1 MNPEDR
7 LYIYELSGTV
17 VRPESFFQNGLIAH
31 WREGDSTF
39 LFFSRPSEA
48 ELQTFLTDRPG
59 LSWIRTHEISYRDWQ
74 AGENLEPLSVGR
86 LRIVPLGHRVPE
98 DRDLI
103 SLIIDPGV
111 VFGSGQHPTT
121 RDCLQALL
129 WIFERETP
137 EIVLDL
143 GTGTGIL
150 AIAAVKLGARE
161 VLGVD
166 WNPACV
172 ATARKNVELNGLSG
186 RIRVEEGLAE
196 EYLRQNAELLFAN
209 LHFAVVREL
218 VGQPVFFEKKWAV
231 LSGLLRSESAEIKR
245 KLDRPGFS
253 LLRGIGN
260 GQYLVHFI
268 GAEHWSGCLRNFH
281 WNAGIF

>member
-17 VRPESFFQNGLIAH
+17 VRPESFFQNNLIAH

-39 LFFSRPSEA
+39 LFFSSPPTAYLE
-48 ELQTFLTDRPG
+48 TFLTDHPG
-59 LSWIRTHEISYRDWQ
+59 LSWVRTHEISYRDWQ
-74 AGENLEPLSVGR
+74 AGENLEPLTVGR
-86 LRIVPLGHRVPE
+86 LRVIPLGHPVPE
-98 DRDLI
+98 DGDRI
-103 SLIIDPGV
+103 PLIIDPGV

-121 RDCLQALL
+121 RDCLKALL
-129 WIFERETP
+129 WIFDREMPER
-137 EIVLDL
+137 VLDL

-161 VLGVD
+161 VLGID

-218 VGQPVFFEKKWAV
+218 VEQPVFFEKKWAV
-231 LSGLLRSESAEIKR
+231 LSGLLRSEAVEIKR

-253 LLRGIGN
+253 LRGEWETDNIWFTLL
-260 GQYLVHFI
+260 GQNV
-268 GAEHWSGCLRNFH
+268 GRVG
-281 WNAGIF
+281 

>member
-7 LYIYELSGTV
+7 LHIYELSGTV
-17 VRPESFFQNGLIAH
+17 AQPESFFENHLIAH
-31 WREGDSTF
+31 WREGESTF
-39 LFFSRPSEA
+39 LFFSSPSSA
-48 ELQTFLTDRPG
+48 ELQAFLTKHPG
-59 LSWIRTHEISYRDWQ
+59 LSWVRTHEISYRDWQ

-86 LRIVPLGHRVPE
+86 LRIVPLGHSVPE
-98 DRDLI
+98 DRDLV

-121 RDCLQALL
+121 RDSLKALL
-129 WIFERETP
+129 WIYDRETP
-137 EIVLDL
+137 ERILDL

-161 VLGVD
+161 VLGID

-172 ATARKNVELNGLSG
+172 ATARKNIEWNGLSH

-196 EYLRQNAELLFAN
+196 EYLRQKAELLFAN

-218 VGQPVFFEKKWAV
+218 IEQPAFSEKKWVV
-231 LSGLLRSESAEIKR
+231 LSGLLRSEYAEIKR
-245 KLDRPGFS
+245 RLVRPGFTLIKEWEADNTWFT
-253 LLRGIGN
+253 LL
-260 GQYLVHFI
+260 GQNHD
-268 GAEHWSGCLRNFH
+268 GHR
-281 WNAGIF
+281 

>member
-7 LYIYELSGTV
+7 LHIYELSGTV
-17 VRPESFFQNGLIAH
+17 AQPESFFENHLIAH
-31 WREGDSTF
+31 WREGKSTF
-39 LFFSRPSEA
+39 LFFSSPSAA
-48 ELQTFLTDRPG
+48 ELRTFLTKHPG
-59 LSWIRTHEISYRDWQ
+59 LSWVRTHEISYRDWQ

-86 LRIVPLGHRVPE
+86 LRIVPLGHSVPE
-98 DRDLI
+98 DRDLV

-121 RDCLQALL
+121 RDCLKALL
-129 WIFERETP
+129 WIFDRETP
-137 EIVLDL
+137 ERVLDL

-150 AIAAVKLGARE
+150 AIAAVKLGSRE
-161 VLGVD
+161 VLGID

-196 EYLRQNAELLFAN
+196 EYLQQEADLLFAN

-218 VGQPVFFEKKWAV
+218 IEQPAFFEKKWAV
-231 LSGLLRSESAEIKR
+231 LSGLLRSEYAEIKR

-253 LLRGIGN
+253 LLEEWETDN
-260 GQYLVHFI
+260 TWFTVLGQNIDRV
-268 GAEHWSGCLRNFH
+268 E
-281 WNAGIF
+281 

>member
-17 VRPESFFQNGLIAH
+17 VRPESFFQNSLIAH

-39 LFFSRPSEA
+39 LFFSSPSKA
-48 ELQTFLTDRPG
+48 ELQIFLADHPG
-59 LSWIRTHEISYRDWQ
+59 LSWVRTHEISYRDWQ
-74 AGENLEPLSVGR
+74 AGETLAPFKIGR
-86 LRIVPLGHRVPE
+86 LGIIPLGHPVPGDE
-98 DRDLI
+98 GLV

-121 RDCLQALL
+121 RDCLKALL
-129 WIFERETP
+129 WIFDRESP

-150 AIAAVKLGARE
+150 AIAAVRLGARE
-161 VLGVD
+161 VLGID

-172 ATARKNVELNGLSG
+172 ATARKNIEGNGLSS

-196 EYLRQNAELLFAN
+196 EYLQQKADLLFAN

-218 VGQPVFFEKKWAV
+218 IEQPAFFEKKWAV
-231 LSGLLRSESAEIKR
+231 LSGLLRSEYAEIKR
-245 KLDRPGFS
+245 GLDRPGFS
-253 LLRGIGN
+253 LLEEWETDN
-260 GQYLVHFI
+260 TWFTLLGQNV
-268 GAEHWSGCLRNFH
+268 GRVE
-281 WNAGIF
+281 

>member
-7 LYIYELSGTV
+7 LHIYELSGTV
-17 VRPESFFQNGLIAH
+17 AQPESFFENHLIAH
-31 WREGDSTF
+31 WREGESTF
-39 LFFSRPSEA
+39 LFFSSPSSA
-48 ELQTFLTDRPG
+48 ELQAFLTKHPG
-59 LSWIRTHEISYRDWQ
+59 LSWVRTHEISYRDWQ

-86 LRIVPLGHRVPE
+86 LRIIPLGHPVPG
-98 DRDLI
+98 DGDLV

-121 RDCLQALL
+121 RDCLKALL
-129 WIFERETP
+129 WISDREMP
-137 EIVLDL
+137 KRVLDL

-161 VLGVD
+161 VLGID

-172 ATARKNVELNGLSG
+172 ATAWKNIELNGLSS

-196 EYLRQNAELLFAN
+196 DYLRQKADLLFAN

-218 VGQPVFFEKKWAV
+218 IEQPAFFEKRWAV
-231 LSGLLRSESAEIKR
+231 LSGLLRSEYAEIKR
-245 KLDRPGFS
+245 RLGRPGFS
-253 LLRGIGN
+253 LLGEWETDN
-260 GQYLVHFI
+260 TWFTLLGQNV
-268 GAEHWSGCLRNFH
+268 GRVE
-281 WNAGIF
+281 